1 MIDFFHRLLKLI
13 SLLYITDNDMHINA
27 YKDHTNEHVDRNFSV
42 PQNAHRHVGWVT
54 LSYEN
59 MNDGE

>member
-1 MIDFFHRLLKLI
+1 
-13 SLLYITDNDMHINA
+13 MHINA

-59 MNDGE
+59 MKDGEWTIVNDKVSYQNFI